1 MRHKKAGKQLGRDT
15 KHRRALLRNL
25 VTSLLEHGKIETT
38 VTKAKVIR
46 PIAERIIT
54 IGKRGGLHE
63 RRRALSY
70 IKSESVVTKLFDIIA
85 PRFLDRAG
93 GYTRIVRTRQRLG
106 DSAHMAVVELID
118 AGKKEAK

>member
-15 KHRRALLRNL
+15 KHRRALFRNL

-38 VTKAKVIR
+38 VAKAKVIR
-46 PIAERIIT
+46 PIAEKMIT

-63 RRRALSY
+63 RRQALSY
-70 IKSESVVTKLFDIIA
+70 IKSEAVVSRLFESIA

-93 GYTRIVRTRQRLG
+93 GYTRVVPTRRRRG
-106 DSAHMAVVELID
+106 DSAPMAVVELIES
-118 AGKKEAK
+118 GKKETK